1 MGIRYKDSN
10 KSLLVYREYS
20 IETNPIRIDNIESKL
35 SKKWYVHSWLK
46 YTIFTNIFKK
56 KLS

>member
-20 IETNPIRIDNIESKL
+20 IETNSIKINNIESNIIRGFIRTL
-35 SKKWYVHSWLK
+35 LLQTK
-46 YTIFTNIFKK
+46 YKK
-56 KLS
+56 KK